1 MPVPQWPYV
10 PGNDET
16 FGMNEKKELKKQW
29 KSMSPKEKIGY
40 FKDYYLL
47 WVAGGALIAGLLFTM
62 IWKALHPV
70 PERQLFVYI
79 FNDVLSDEAE
89 KETVEA
95 FCREYGLRPDLIE
108 ISDGHDPDADALLF
122 ATFTG
127 DEQLDL
133 VICREKDFA
142 AFAGEGMFF
151 PLEDVFTEKELKD
164 WSNSVVSCPGL
175 LETDSAPEDIYE
187 YYGKG
192 EVKDFGL
199 RISDSETYRKLMM
212 SDGDYVCGILGLGA
226 NTENAEN
233 FVRFMMEQ

>member
-1 MPVPQWPYV
+1 
-10 PGNDET
+10 
-16 FGMNEKKELKKQW
+16 MNEKKELKKQW
-29 KSMSPKEKIGY
+29 KSMSP
-40 FKDYYLL
+40 YLL

-62 IWKALHPV
+62 IWKALHPA
-70 PERQLFVYI
+70 PERQLFVYV

-95 FCREYGLRPDLIE
+95 FC
-108 ISDGHDPDADALLF
+108 
-122 ATFTG
+122 G

-199 RISDSETYRKLMM
+199 RISDSETYRKLKK

-226 NTENAEN
+226 NPENAEN

>member
-1 MPVPQWPYV
+1 M
-10 PGNDET
+10 
-16 FGMNEKKELKKQW
+16 
-29 KSMSPKEKIGY
+29 
-40 FKDYYLL
+40 
-47 WVAGGALIAGLLFTM
+47 GGR
-62 IWKALHPV
+62 LHPA
-70 PERQLFVYI
+70 PERQLFVYV

-95 FCREYGLRPDLIE
+95 FCREYGLSPDLIE
-108 ISDGHDPDADALLF
+108 ISDGHDLDADALLF

-151 PLEDVFTEKELKD
+151 PLEDVFTEEELKD

-199 RISDSETYRKLMM
+199 RISDSETYRKLKK

>member
-1 MPVPQWPYV
+1 
-10 PGNDET
+10 
-16 FGMNEKKELKKQW
+16 MNEKKELKKQW

-47 WVAGGALIAGLLFTM
+47 WVAGGAIIAGLLFTM

-133 VICREKDFA
+133 VICREKDF
-142 AFAGEGMFF
+142 
-151 PLEDVFTEKELKD
+151 
-164 WSNSVVSCPGL
+164 
-175 LETDSAPEDIYE
+175 
-187 YYGKG
+187 
-192 EVKDFGL
+192 GL

-226 NTENAEN
+226 NPENAEN

>member
-1 MPVPQWPYV
+1 MPVPQWPHV

-47 WVAGGALIAGLLFTM
+47 RVAGGALIAGLLFTM
-62 IWKALHPV
+62 IWKALHPA
-70 PERQLFVYI
+70 PERQLFVYV

-95 FCREYGLRPDLIE
+95 FCREYGLSPDLIE

-192 EVKDFGL
+192 ELKDFGL

-226 NTENAEN
+226 NPENAEN
-233 FVRFMMEQ
+233 FVRFMMER

>member
-1 MPVPQWPYV
+1 
-10 PGNDET
+10 
-16 FGMNEKKELKKQW
+16 MNEKKELKKQW

-47 WVAGGALIAGLLFTM
+47 LVAGGALIAGLLFTM
-62 IWKALHPV
+62 IWKALHPA
-70 PERQLFVYI
+70 PERQLFVYL
-79 FNDVLSDEAE
+79 F
-89 KETVEA
+89 K
-95 FCREYGLRPDLIE
+95 YGLSADLIE

-164 WSNSVVSCPGL
+164 WSNSIVSCPGL
-175 LETDSAPEDIYE
+175 LETDSAPGDIYE

-192 EVKDFGL
+192 EVKDYGL
-199 RISDSETYRKLMM
+199 RLSDSETYRKLMM

-226 NTENAEN
+226 NPENAEN